1 MGTISSRRRRCDR
14 FGHSK
19 AFLKGSLPE
28 TVKKVEYEKKQES
41 FPGKSVS
48 GGETQSEI
56 DANMKQIIAD
66 LPDLFTDTTW
76 QGSRTSDKKSDS

>member
-1 MGTISSRRRRCDR
+1 MSIVKLD
-14 FGHSK
+14 
-19 AFLKGSLPE
+19 LKGPLPE

-66 LPDLFTDTTW
+66 LPDLFTDTT
-76 QGSRTSDKKSDS
+76 GKVHGPPIKII